1 MAAPSSRDPA
11 ALMDELV
18 EECLLRLPPED
29 HADLARAALVSK
41 QWHRVVTGAIFRRR
55 YIEFHRSAPLLG
67 YMLNQDNNS
76 IRFVPT
82 SSFRP
87 PQVDRRDV
95 RAIHSRHGRVLL
107 LSAREREGDGLRLLV
122 WDPTKDKQWELP
134 VLQPGARIANW
145 DAALACAV
153 GNGCSH
159 LDCHFK
165 VIFVGRSGGRR
176 FSCFYSSEADSW
188 SDPIFVSEKGGYVAY
203 GMYKSV
209 LVGNAFYFKI
219 GGSDGIFKLDLQTH
233 QICRISRVSPPSL
246 LIATEDGS
254 MLGVAKIIINSTLC
268 VWLREQGR
276 WVESRLIQLRAL
288 LPDDALCDPLLP
300 PQTNIDK
307 PSVVAFSETGAGVI
321 FLRTCV
327 GYFTIDLNSGRS
339 KKVGNAVLGSGHI
352 VPYVSFCTPAPG
364 TVSTDVGPGAS
375 GVVSTDDEPGA
386 GVVVSRDEGLG
397 DVVVSTDE
405 GPGDVLVSTDEGP
418 GPSMLSA

>member
-1 MAAPSSRDPA
+1 MAAPSSPDPA

-18 EECLLRLPPED
+18 EECLVRLPPED
-29 HADLARAALVSK
+29 RAALVSR

-55 YIEFHRSAPLLG
+55 YIEFPHSAPQLG

-82 SSFRP
+82 SSFLR

-107 LSAREREGDGLRLLV
+107 LSAREREGDGLGLLV
-122 WDPTKDKQWELP
+122 WDPRKDKQWELP

-165 VIFVGRSGGRR
+165 VVFVGRSGGR
-176 FSCFYSSEADSW
+176 
-188 SDPIFVSEKGGYVAY
+188 
-203 GMYKSV
+203 
-209 LVGNAFYFKI
+209 
-219 GGSDGIFKLDLQTH
+219 
-233 QICRISRVSPPSL
+233 
-246 LIATEDGS
+246 
-254 MLGVAKIIINSTLC
+254 
-268 VWLREQGR
+268 
-276 WVESRLIQLRAL
+276 
-288 LPDDALCDPLLP
+288 
-300 PQTNIDK
+300 
-307 PSVVAFSETGAGVI
+307 
-321 FLRTCV
+321 RTCV

-339 KKVGNAVLGSGHI
+339 KKVGNVLGSGRI

-364 TVSTDVGPGAS
+364 TVSTDEGPAAS
-375 GVVSTDDEPGA
+375 VVVSTDDEPGA

-397 DVVVSTDE
+397 DVAVSTDE
-405 GPGDVLVSTDEGP
+405 GPGDVVVSKDEGP
-418 GPSMLSA
+418 GSSMSSA